1 MLGLSAKLDLIYTQ
15 PVVKRMRYSNDCNQY
30 HNKLILNFT
39 ENFKTVMEINK
50 DKEITDLASKLFDE
64 QTYASMILHTDEAME
79 KHKAQ
84 IKHLIELVTKE
95 KHKYALPELYTVL
108 KREKAGIHLVYDAI
122 ESKEGVKHLKTLYAT
137 IWESNLDASPYI
149 VELVRAFFEVDI
161 LTAVEIFTVITNN
174 CENTS
179 IEQIDEALDVFKE
192 MVLQITEDKQALSLE
207 ILDWLEQVK

>member
-1 MLGLSAKLDLIYTQ
+1 MLGSSTKFDLFYAQ
-15 PVVKRMRYSNDCNQY
+15 HVVKLMHYSNDCNQH
-30 HNKLILNFT
+30 HNKLFLNFT
-39 ENFKTVMEINK
+39 ENFKIVMEINK
-50 DKEITDLASKLFDE
+50 DKEIKDLSSKLFDE
-64 QTYASMILHTDEAME
+64 QTYASMILHTDEAMD

-122 ESKEGVKHLKTLYAT
+122 ESKVGQKYLKTLYAT

-149 VELVRAFFEVDI
+149 VELVRAFFQVDI

-174 CENTS
+174 CESTS
-179 IEQIDEALDVFKE
+179 NEQIDEALDVFKE
-192 MVLQITEDKQALSLE
+192 MVLQIAEDKKALSLE